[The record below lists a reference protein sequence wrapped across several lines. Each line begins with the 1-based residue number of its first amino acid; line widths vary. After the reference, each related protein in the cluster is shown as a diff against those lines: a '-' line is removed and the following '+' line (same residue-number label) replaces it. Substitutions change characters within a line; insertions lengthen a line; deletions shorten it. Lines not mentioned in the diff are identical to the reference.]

1 MFFLQRECEAVDD
14 GSKDL
19 KQFRN
24 TIVSLSVVDEL
35 EEYVGNGSTDE
46 STQIE
51 ELAVDAVQG
60 CL

>member
-1 MFFLQRECEAVDD
+1 MQGDESSGEESLMFFLQGECEAVDD
-14 GSKDL
+14 GSEDL

-46 STQIE
+46 ST
-51 ELAVDAVQG
+51 
-60 CL
+60 